1 VSEPRED
8 AAASSA
14 AEPSDKL
21 VLAVAVLA
29 VVLWGGS
36 PVATKLAVNEI
47 DPLVVGVLRTILA
60 ALVAAPMA
68 LLLRC
73 ALPKTRSQMVLLA
86 VSAIGG
92 FVVFPVIY
100 SIGLGLTSAVHAALI
115 LAGLP
120 LLTGLFAAVLE
131 RRAPPR
137 KWWIG
142 GAIAMAGEALLVASR
157 TGFEADG
164 GSMLGDLV
172 VAVACIGVAMGYVAG
187 GRLSGSLGTW
197 PTTLWGIT
205 IGGLVALPV
214 LPFVAGDVDWAAVGP
229 WAFGGIA
236 YAAFITSILGYVA
249 WYWALSK
256 GGIGRVATIQFG
268 LPVVS
273 LVLAVLILDEAI
285 TPPIMIAAAT
295 ILAGIWIVQRR

>member
-1 VSEPRED
+1 MVNQPRD
-8 AAASSA
+8 DSA
-14 AEPSDKL
+14 VPADKL

-47 DPLVVGVLRTILA
+47 DPVVVGVLRTVLA
-60 ALVAAPMA
+60 ALVAAPAA

-73 ALPKTRSQMVLLA
+73 AIPKTRSQIALLA
-86 VSAIGG
+86 TSALGG
-92 FVVFPVIY
+92 FVVFPMVY
-100 SIGLGLTSAVHAALI
+100 SFGLGLTSAVHASLI

-131 RRAPPR
+131 RQAPPR
-137 KWWIG
+137 RWWIG
-142 GAIAMAGEALLVASR
+142 GAIAMSGEVLLVASR
-157 TGFEADG
+157 TGLEADG
-164 GSMLGDLV
+164 SSVLGDLV
-172 VAVACIGVAMGYVAG
+172 IAVACIGVAMGYVAG

-205 IGGLVALPV
+205 IGGVVVLPV
-214 LPFVAGDVDWAAVGP
+214 LPFVAGDVVWGNVGP
-229 WAFGGIA
+229 MAYGGIA
-236 YAAFITSILGYVA
+236 YAAFVTSILGYVA

-256 GGIGRVATIQFG
+256 GGIARIATIQFG

-273 LVLAVLILDEAI
+273 LVLAVFILDETI
-285 TPPIMIAAAT
+285 TLPILIAAAV
-295 ILAGIWIVQRR
+295 ILSGIWIVQRGK

>member
-1 VSEPRED
+1 MNQARED
-8 AAASSA
+8 SAAAPA
-14 AEPSDKL
+14 AGTPDSV

-47 DPLVVGVLRTILA
+47 DPVVVGVLRTVLA
-60 ALVAAPMA
+60 ALVAAPVA

-73 ALPKTRSQMVLLA
+73 AIPKTRSQMVLLA

-92 FVVFPVIY
+92 FVIFPVIY
-100 SIGLGLTSAVHAALI
+100 SIGLGLTSAVHATLI
-115 LAGLP
+115 LAVLP

-131 RRAPPR
+131 GRMPPR
-137 KWWIG
+137 KWWLG
-142 GAIAMAGEALLVASR
+142 GAIAMSGEVLLVATR
-157 TGFEADG
+157 TGFETDG
-164 GSMLGDLV
+164 SSMLGDLV
-172 VAVACIGVAMGYVAG
+172 VAIACIGVAMGYVAG

-205 IGGLVALPV
+205 IGGVVALAV
-214 LPFVAGDVDWAAVGP
+214 LPFVAGGVDWAAVGP

-236 YAAFITSILGYVA
+236 YAAFVTSILGYVA

-256 GGIGRVATIQFG
+256 GGIGRIATIQFG

-285 TPPIMIAAAT
+285 TPPILIAAAV
-295 ILAGIWIVQRR
+295 ILSGIWIVQRR